1 MSHSRSFPASPS
13 RRSLLAAAGSAS
25 LLAACGFHLR
35 GVRDL
40 PFSSLYINANKYSEL
55 TAQIRRAITAQTHT
69 QVADEI
75 KAADAVLD
83 ITENRTE
90 KVILS
95 LNSAG
100 RVREYQLRQRF
111 SFKVRT
117 PDNDEI
123 AGHGDYYAIVNVQAV
138 ENRSRREL
146 LVHGEAF
153 DHEGEAATRWQRGRA
168 SGDRIPLFR
177 VPFGLFTPNAC
188 RHRANH
194 LYRKRS

>member
-1 MSHSRSFPASPS
+1 MLTLETHLSHSRSFPASPS

-40 PFSSLYINANKYSEL
+40 PFSSLYINSNKYSEL

-123 AGHGDYYAIVNVQAV
+123 APVATIEV
-138 ENRSRREL
+138 RRDLNYSDTEVL
-146 LVHGEAF
+146 AKQEEEQL
-153 DHEGEAATRWQRGRA
+153 
-168 SGDRIPLFR
+168 
-177 VPFGLFTPNAC
+177 LFTEMQADVIQQLLRRLQSIGN
-188 RHRANH
+188 
-194 LYRKRS
+194 KKKG